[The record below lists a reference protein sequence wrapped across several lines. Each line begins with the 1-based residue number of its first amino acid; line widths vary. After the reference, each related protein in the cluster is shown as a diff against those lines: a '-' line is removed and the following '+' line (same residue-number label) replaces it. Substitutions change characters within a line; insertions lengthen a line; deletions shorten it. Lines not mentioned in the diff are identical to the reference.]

1 MVGGLS
7 GGAVSREWP
16 EPSRGSVYTTGRSG
30 GLKTL
35 YLDAFA
41 GISGDMML
49 GVLVD
54 LGAPVDIL
62 RDTAH
67 RLGLSE
73 ANITATRTERKGFGA
88 AKVQV
93 RVMDREVVRTY
104 AHIKELI
111 EGSDLSPQ
119 AKERSQK
126 VFALLAE
133 AESRIHSR
141 NIEQVHFHE
150 LGSADTLVDVVGSVV
165 CLEYLG
171 VEELLCSP
179 LPMGTG
185 MIKTSHGVYPVPAP
199 AVTEIL
205 RGVPVYSSGIPT
217 EIVTPTGAAI
227 VAALAS
233 EFCLLPPMRIQ
244 SVGYGAGDR
253 DLEIPNVLRG
263 FLGQRETAAR
273 GRTRERRMVF
283 SANID
288 DMNPEIYPYVM
299 ERLFEAGAE
308 DVWLI
313 PIQMKKSRPA
323 VTISVLVPP
332 SSEEEIKEVLFAE
345 TKTLGIR
352 IEEVDKEYLDRE
364 VMEVSTGFGTIRVKV
379 ARREGRPLNVAPEY
393 EDCRRAALRHGVP
406 LKEVYAAAEE
416 AARGLLSGGGLEG
429 KRGPEG
435 K

>member
-1 MVGGLS
+1 M
-7 GGAVSREWP
+7 R
-16 EPSRGSVYTTGRSG
+16 
-30 GLKTL
+30 TL

-54 LGAPVDIL
+54 LGAPL
-62 RDTAH
+62 QLLQDTAS

-73 ANITATRTERKGFGA
+73 VEISATRTERKGIGA
-88 AKVQV
+88 AKVHV
-93 RVMDREVVRTY
+93 RAPERGVVRTY
-104 AHIKELI
+104 THIKGLI
-111 EGSDLSPQ
+111 AKSDLSPG
-119 AKERSQK
+119 AKEKSQR
-126 VFALLAE
+126 VFAILAE
-133 AESRIHSR
+133 AESRIHARS
-141 NIEQVHFHE
+141 IEQVHFHE
-150 LGSADTLVDVVGSVV
+150 LGSADTLVDVVGTVV
-165 CLEYLG
+165 CLEHLG

-185 MIKTSHGVYPVPAP
+185 MIKTSHGIYPVPAP

-205 RGVPVYSSGIPT
+205 KDVPVYSSGIPT

-233 EFCLLPPMRIQ
+233 DFCLLPPMRIHA
-244 SVGYGAGDR
+244 VGYGAGDR

-263 FLGQRETAAR
+263 FLGERKPPAR
-273 GRTRERRMVF
+273 GRTRERRLVF

-308 DVWLI
+308 DVWLS

-332 SSEEEIKEVLFAE
+332 SCEEEIKELLFAE

-364 VMEVSTGFGTIRVKV
+364 VVEVETAYGPIRVKL
-379 ARREGRPLNVAPEY
+379 ARREGRPVNVSPEY
-393 EDCRRAALRHGVP
+393 EDCRRAALRSGAP

-416 AARGLLSGGGLEG
+416 AARRLLAGETTEPGEKNG
-429 KRGPEG
+429 
-435 K
+435 

>member
-1 MVGGLS
+1 M
-7 GGAVSREWP
+7 R
-16 EPSRGSVYTTGRSG
+16 
-30 GLKTL
+30 TL

-54 LGAPVDIL
+54 LGVPLELL
-62 RDTAH
+62 RDTAS
-67 RLGLSE
+67 RLGISE
-73 ANITATRTERKGFGA
+73 AAISASRTERKGIGA
-88 AKVQV
+88 TKVHV
-93 RVMDREVVRTY
+93 RVVERELVRTY
-104 AHIKELI
+104 AHIRELI
-111 EGSDLSPQ
+111 EHSDLPGRV
-119 AKERSQK
+119 KERSQR

-150 LGSADTLVDVVGSVV
+150 LGSADTLVDVVGSVAG
-165 CLEYLG
+165 LEHLG

-185 MIKTSHGVYPVPAP
+185 MVKTSHGVFPVPAP

-205 RGVPVYSSGIPT
+205 KDVPVYSSGIPT

-233 EFCLLPPMRIQ
+233 DFCLLPPMRIRA
-244 SVGYGAGDR
+244 VGYGAGDR

-263 FLGQRETAAR
+263 FLGERETIAE
-273 GRTRERRMVF
+273 GRTRERRTVL

-308 DVWLI
+308 DVWLT

-323 VTISVLVPP
+323 VTLSVLAPP
-332 SSEEEIKEVLFAE
+332 SREEEIKEVVFAE

-364 VMEVSTGFGTIRVKV
+364 VLEVSTVFGPVRVKV

-416 AARGLLSGGGLEG
+416 AARDLLSGGGPEAGEG
-429 KRGPEG
+429 A
-435 K
+435 

>member
-1 MVGGLS
+1 M
-7 GGAVSREWP
+7 
-16 EPSRGSVYTTGRSG
+16 
-30 GLKTL
+30 KTL

-54 LGAPVDIL
+54 LGVPVEL
-62 RDTAH
+62 FRETAAA
-67 RLGLSE
+67 LGLVEVEIS
-73 ANITATRTERKGFGA
+73 AGRTERKGIGA
-88 AKVQV
+88 AKVHV
-93 RVMDREVVRTY
+93 RAPERGVVRTY
-104 AHIKELI
+104 AHIKGLI
-111 EGSDLSPQ
+111 EKGGLSRDV
-119 AKERSQK
+119 KEKSQR

-141 NIEQVHFHE
+141 NIEHVHFHE
-150 LGSADTLVDVVGSVV
+150 LGSADTLVDVVGTVRG
-165 CLEYLG
+165 LEYLG

-205 RGVPVYSSGIPT
+205 RDVPVYSSGIPT

-233 EFCLLPPMRIQ
+233 DFCLLPLMRVQ
-244 SVGYGAGDR
+244 AVGYGAGDR

-263 FLGQRETAAR
+263 MLGEREAPAR
-273 GRTRERRMVF
+273 GRSREHRLVF
-283 SANID
+283 STNID
-288 DMNPEIYPYVM
+288 DMNPELYPYVM

-308 DVWLI
+308 DVWLY

-323 VTISVLVPP
+323 VTLCMLVPP
-332 SSEEEIKEVLFAE
+332 SLEEQIKEVLFAE

-352 IEEVDKEYLDRE
+352 VEEVDKEYLDRE
-364 VMEVSTGFGTIRVKV
+364 IIEVDTAFGRVRVKL
-379 ARREGRPLNVAPEY
+379 AYREGKAVNIAPEY
-393 EDCRRAALRHGVP
+393 EDCRQAAVKHGVP

-416 AARGLLSGGGLEG
+416 AARYLVVREEG
-429 KRGPEG
+429 GPEREA
-435 K
+435 

>member
-1 MVGGLS
+1 M
-7 GGAVSREWP
+7 
-16 EPSRGSVYTTGRSG
+16 
-30 GLKTL
+30 KTL

-54 LGAPVDIL
+54 LGAPLDL
-62 RDTAH
+62 LQDTAS

-73 ANITATRTERKGFGA
+73 ANITATRTERKGIGA
-88 AKVQV
+88 TKVHV
-93 RVMDREVVRTY
+93 RVLEREVVRTY
-104 AHIKELI
+104 AHIRELI
-111 EGSDLSPQ
+111 DRSNLSPQ
-119 AKERSQK
+119 VKERSQR

-150 LGSADTLVDVVGSVV
+150 LGSADTLVDVVGSVA
-165 CLEYLG
+165 CLEHLE

-205 RGVPVYSSGIPT
+205 RDVPVYSSGIPT

-233 EFCLLPPMRIQ
+233 DFCLLPPMRIQ
-244 SVGYGAGDR
+244 AVGYGAGDR

-263 FLGQRETAAR
+263 FLGERELVAR

-308 DVWLI
+308 DVWLS
-313 PIQMKKSRPA
+313 PIQVKKSRPA
-323 VTISVLVPP
+323 VTISVLAPP
-332 SSEEEIKEVLFAE
+332 SREEEIKEVIFAE

-364 VMEVSTGFGTIRVKV
+364 VLEVSTDYGPVRVKV
-379 ARREGRPLNVAPEY
+379 ARHEGRPLNVAPEY
-393 EDCRRAALRHGVP
+393 EDCRRAALRSGVP

-416 AARGLLSGGGLEG
+416 AARDLLSGEG
-429 KRGPEG
+429 AGSGDRPQGDYW
-435 K
+435 

>member
-1 MVGGLS
+1 M
-7 GGAVSREWP
+7 
-16 EPSRGSVYTTGRSG
+16 
-30 GLKTL
+30 KTL

-49 GVLVD
+49 GLLVD
-54 LGAPVDIL
+54 LGVPLDL
-62 RDTAH
+62 LQDTAA

-73 ANITATRTERKGFGA
+73 ASITAGRTERRGIGA
-88 AKVQV
+88 TKVHV
-93 RVMDREVVRTY
+93 RVKEREVVRTY
-104 AHIKELI
+104 AHIKELLAR
-111 EGSDLSPQ
+111 SDLSPRV
-119 AKERSQK
+119 KEQSQR
-126 VFALLAE
+126 VFKLLAE

-150 LGSADTLVDVVGSVV
+150 LGSADTLVDVVGAVA
-165 CLEYLG
+165 CLERLG

-179 LPMGTG
+179 LPLGTG

-205 RGVPVYSSGIPT
+205 RDVPVYSSGIPT
-217 EIVTPTGAAI
+217 EIVTPTGAAL

-233 EFCLLPPMRIQ
+233 DFCLLPPMRIHV
-244 SVGYGAGDR
+244 VGYGAGDR

-263 FLGQRETAAR
+263 FLGERETPAR
-273 GRTRERRMVF
+273 GRIRERRTVL

-308 DVWLI
+308 DVWLM

-323 VTISVLVPP
+323 VTISVLAPP
-332 SSEEEIKEVLFAE
+332 DREEELKEVLFAE

-352 IEEVDKEYLDRE
+352 IEEVGKEYLERE
-364 VMEVSTGFGTIRVKV
+364 VLEVDTAFGPIRVKV
-379 ARREGRPLNVAPEY
+379 ARREGRAVNVAPEY
-393 EDCRRAALRHGVP
+393 EDCRKAALRSGAP

-416 AARGLLSGGGLEG
+416 SARVLLSGEG
-429 KRGPEG
+429 PFTNDESDGR
-435 K
+435 

>member
-1 MVGGLS
+1 M
-7 GGAVSREWP
+7 
-16 EPSRGSVYTTGRSG
+16 
-30 GLKTL
+30 KTL

-73 ANITATRTERKGFGA
+73 ANITATRTERKGIGA
-88 AKVQV
+88 AKVHV
-93 RVMDREVVRTY
+93 RVMEREVVRTY